1 MKGLQLRMLLVAWSV
16 AMVTAA
22 PPLSTATFPVE
33 DGPEDGPGC
42 SKEQY
47 KQRFG
52 ALPTYSL
59 TTATTRPAIQ
69 SGFVVAKVS
78 YDSLCPG
85 GGSSFTASIKKQAN
99 MEIGTILLVLFYL
112 TIYPHS
118 TSPHQR
124 KDTHPSPAS
133 LSHGLYTN
141 ASRIYTEHNFEL
153 ILTCANIFHA
163 TQERKQ
169 SIPSYS

>member
-1 MKGLQLRMLLVAWSV
+1 MHVYQLIQHPKGEYSPLNMKGLQLLMLLVAWSV
-16 AMVTAA
+16 AVVTAA

-118 TSPHQR
+118 TLPTPKERHTPFPCTSLPR
-124 KDTHPSPAS
+124 PAYKCEPY
-133 LSHGLYTN
+133 SHGAQL
-141 ASRIYTEHNFEL
+141 
-153 ILTCANIFHA
+153 
-163 TQERKQ
+163 
-169 SIPSYS
+169 